1 MYEVALK
8 ILEKIEENEYKAYI
22 VGGYP
27 RDRYIGIKS
36 NDIDICTNALVKDL
50 KKIFNNID
58 SKYEKYGNC
67 ILSMNNYNYQI
78 TTFRKEKYLD
88 NRNNVEIEFIDDL
101 RQDLERRDFTINTLC
116 IDKNGNYIDLLNSTN
131 DIDNKIIKLVGN
143 IEKLKD
149 DPLRILRA
157 IRFAGNLNFRLDNC
171 LIDGIKKYG
180 NLVKK
185 LNKNKVNEEL
195 DKMNDNSIQLLKEFD
210 LL

>member
-8 ILEKIEENEYKAYI
+8 ILEKIEENGYKAYI

-116 IDKNGNYIDLLNSTN
+116 IDKNGIYIDLLNSTN